1 MIDYRVDL
9 TKPYLIV
16 DMDDTHVV
24 VTGTSRTLETSDGE
38 FGGTEG
44 TWRVP
49 KTKLLNKDQRRAIR
63 WKRRLIGDRAAD
75 KEYQRVCATV
85 IAEHSNSLSV

>member
-24 VTGTSRTLETSDGE
+24 VTGTSRVLETSDGE
-38 FGGTEG
+38 FGGTPG
-44 TWRVP
+44 TWGIP
-49 KTKLLNKDQRRAIR
+49 KKKLLTNKQKDQLR
-63 WKRRLIGDRAAD
+63 WVRKHLGDRQAD
-75 KEYQRVCATV
+75 KLTEELCAHE
-85 IAEHSNSLSV
+85 ISSHSNHSSG